1 MKIGVFG
8 GTFNPVH
15 NGHVRLAKLYLEKL
29 ELDKLIVIPTNIP
42 PHKTV
47 SNVVDSP
54 DRLNML
60 RLAFEDFPNVEVSD
74 IELKMSGKSY
84 TVNTISA
91 LKELYPNDEL
101 YLIVGGDMFL
111 CFESWREYKKILS
124 MCTLCTAPREIGE
137 FNALKEYQKKIDP
150 DNNNTIILDAD
161 VLVLSSSEI
170 REKIKN
176 DADLDNLLPEKALEY
191 INQKGLYK
199 ND

>member
-47 SNVVDSP
+47 SDMVDCA
-54 DRLNML
+54 DRLTML
-60 RLAFEDFPNVEVSD
+60 KLVFEDCSFVEISD

-91 LKELYPNDEL
+91 LKEIYPNDEL

-124 MCTLCTAPREIGE
+124 MCTLCSAPREVGE
-137 FNALKEYQKKIDP
+137 YTELKEYQLKLDP
-150 DNNNTIILDAD
+150 ELKNTVILNSE

-170 REKIKN
+170 REKIK
-176 DADLDNLLPEKALEY
+176 DGADLNHLLPEKVLEY

-199 ND
+199 K